1 MKENITIL
9 IKSIKNIFNKK
20 NIKLSTKEKIN
31 FLEQLSNLL
40 SSGIPIIN
48 SFTIMNYQTKNKK
61 LKILIENSLN
71 KLSSGTNL
79 KQIFSEY
86 KNTFNTF
93 DISIIEM

>member
-1 MKENITIL
+1 MEKIMTL
-9 IKSIKNIFNKK
+9 IKSVKNIFDNK

-48 SFTIMNYQTKNKK
+48 SFTIMNYQTRNKK
-61 LKILIENSLN
+61 LKILIEDSLN

-79 KQIFSEY
+79 KQIF
-86 KNTFNTF
+86 
-93 DISIIEM
+93 